1 MGSEGH
7 RRNEGSQG
15 VRPPELPGGRRAE
28 LGAARFGSRRTHL
41 QTTPQPRPS
50 PTLSHGHGRAR
61 PSPDAGR
68 EPATLPSRALPLKL

>member
-28 LGAARFGSRRTHL
+28 LGAAGYGSRRTHL
-41 QTTPQPRPS
+41 QTAPQPRPS
-50 PTLSHGHGRAR
+50 PTLSHGDGRAPAEPR
-61 PSPDAGR
+61 RGAG
-68 EPATLPSRALPLKL
+68 AGHAALQSSSA